1 MPGYN
6 LSFDRAKK
14 RLNKIFAGIKEYVD
28 KAEERK
34 DNEITKLEKE
44 VKVEKLKA
52 EKRKY
57 SQQNKSN
64 EKKSTIS
71 ESMMGTGFG
80 RF

>member
-6 LSFDRAKK
+6 LSFDRAKE

-64 EKKSTIS
+64 EKKNTIS